1 MEKSKNFFKSTTEL
15 FTRFGIKSLTMDDI
29 ARHLGISKKTIYQFV
44 KDKKELVKKGMALMI
59 KEEQSR
65 IIESTKFSKTAIDEL
80 IEMTKCV
87 SSKLGDI
94 HPSVI
99 YDLQKYHPE
108 AWKILENHKQEFIHN
123 IILNNIKRGVSEG
136 YYRKNINPEIIA
148 NVYICMMDNI
158 INPESSINKTMSLE
172 ELHLEI
178 INYHIKGIS
187 NEKGVEYLKKAL
199 ENSTDNKLSID

>member
-15 FTRFGIKSLTMDDI
+15 FTRYGIKSLTMDDI

-65 IIESTKFSKTAIDEL
+65 IIESTKLSKTAIDEL

>member
-65 IIESTKFSKTAIDEL
+65 IIESTKLSKTAIDEL

>member
-1 MEKSKNFFKSTTEL
+1 MEKTKKFFTSTTEL

-44 KDKKELVKKGMALMI
+44 KDKKELVKKGMELMI

-65 IIESTKFSKTAIDEL
+65 IIESTKSSKTAIDEL

-123 IILNNIKRGVSEG
+123 IMLNNIKRGVSEG